1 MAEKQINIRLNT
13 IETKLNQSLKKIEK
27 LEKII
32 DKINKKKIRF
42 NTSAAEQ
49 AAKRLRK
56 EIEKGNKIVDRLFDT
71 SRSTGFGNSIG
82 KVRDELSLVRKA
94 FDAANSAASR
104 QEKATALIAGNF
116 KKIRMEA
123 VAFAQASGN
132 KEAMK
137 GAMGG
142 SVQTRLKEIRG
153 FPKTILAG
161 REAMGLL
168 NRMLEMAEVNSK
180 DFLDISKAIGK
191 QLKINAEIQK
201 ASDTAAGLN
210 KPKKKIKDKKDEL
223 KVDTKINDELEHR
236 LRMEMDLLKVRKKRK
251 RLQDQEAK
259 QSKRDRSRQRQG
271 RLLGAGFPLLFGGGI
286 GAVGG
291 SLLGSFLAPP
301 GEEFGAQI
309 AGSAAGTKIEELVR
323 RANSLATAAREVS
336 FEKLE
341 EQSIVISGELR
352 AQVELLKE
360 MGNKDK
366 ARSLIANEVFKRTG
380 ATADVQKDIARS
392 VDVLNAGFSELA
404 NNAGMTLA
412 IIGAPFLKAVG
423 ALSFGVSLF
432 FRGFN
437 TLASAIRNLLT
448 DLPIVDKF
456 FERFDKFLQDAAANS
471 VKLTREFNRLADS
484 TFTELT
490 IERNRVTG
498 AAANTF
504 DAQRTNLGVDRNL
517 NLQKLFKER
526 DEALKGLKVGSSEYT
541 AALDAFAQKE
551 SLLLFKF
558 KRSIEDVN
566 EQERL
571 RNEKLERRI
580 KLTTR
585 ETEIQAKITAA
596 VNTGDE
602 QTARRLQFE
611 LEKVRIQ
618 AQLGEDLRN
627 AKSVEEEILLVKK
640 AIAQTDAVRL
650 RINSQLTQQEIKLK
664 SLYESIGRSIE
675 NGLVSAIQGAI
686 DGTKTLGDV
695 ARSVFSEISSSLI
708 RFGVNA
714 FLTSLFPGS
723 SFFRANGGTVSRGKS
738 YIVGERGAEM
748 FVPNAGG
755 RIVPN
760 SDMGGSTNV
769 VVNVDASG
777 SSVEGDQQRGKELGA
792 ALSVAIQSELLKQKR
807 PGGLL
812 A

>member
-1 MAEKQINIRLNT
+1 MAEKQINIRINT

-27 LEKII
+27 LEKTI
-32 DKINKKKIRF
+32 DKLNKKKVRL

-56 EIEKGNKIVDRLFDT
+56 EIEKGNNIVAKLFDT

-123 VAFAQASGN
+123 VAFAQATGN
-132 KEAMK
+132 KEAMQ

-191 QLKINAEIQK
+191 QLKINADMQTAANE
-201 ASDTAAGLN
+201 ASGRGKKKSADTAS
-210 KPKKKIKDKKDEL
+210 KKKLEDEKRTTEEMRKQKKIEDERFKRAIRNIRQRKKD
-223 KVDTKINDELEHR
+223 
-236 LRMEMDLLKVRKKRK
+236 RKM
-251 RLQDQEAK
+251 
-259 QSKRDRSRQRQG
+259 QRQG

-286 GAVGG
+286 GSIAG
-291 SLLGSFLAPP
+291 SLAGSFAARP

-309 AGSAAGTKIEELVR
+309 FGSAVGQQIETLVR
-323 RANSLATAAREVS
+323 RANALGEATREIS

-341 EQSIVISGELR
+341 EQSIIISGELR

-360 MGNKDK
+360 LGQADQ
-366 ARSLIANEVFKRTG
+366 ARAIIAQQVFKRTG
-380 ATADVQKDIARS
+380 ATSDVTRDINRS
-392 VDVLNAGFSELA
+392 VEVLNAGFSELA
-404 NNAGMTLA
+404 NTAGVTLG
-412 IIGAPFLKAVG
+412 IIGAPLLKAVG
-423 ALSFGVSLF
+423 ALAGAVSLF

-437 TLASAIRNLLT
+437 TLATGLRNLIP
-448 DLPIVDKF
+448 DLPVVDKF
-456 FERFDKFLQDAAANS
+456 FEKFNKRLQEAIGNAQ
-471 VKLTREFNRLADS
+471 KLRREADS
-484 TFTELT
+484 AEDVIRTKLSIEQQKTFGQE
-490 IERNRVTG
+490 
-498 AAANTF
+498 AQTF
-504 DAQRTNLGVDRNL
+504 EAQRKNLLLEKRIIDVQNNAAKREELKGVKNKGLRAEISAKFDE
-517 NLQKLFKER
+517 QKKADLFKIDMQLQSI
-526 DEALKGLKVGSSEYT
+526 DEK
-541 AALDAFAQKE
+541 
-551 SLLLFKF
+551 
-558 KRSIEDVN
+558 
-566 EQERL
+566 ERL
-571 RNEKLERRI
+571 RNEKLQRRI
-580 KLTTR
+580 NLITK
-585 ETEIQAKITAA
+585 ETEIQSKITNA
-596 VNTGDE
+596 VNVGDE

-618 AQLGEDLRN
+618 TQLGEDLRN

-686 DGTKTLGDV
+686 DGTRTLGDV

-708 RFGVNA
+708 RFGVNT
-714 FLTSLFPGS
+714 FLTSIFPG
-723 SFFRANGGTVSRGKS
+723 FPGRANGGPVSGNKK
-738 YIVGERGAEM
+738 YIVGERGPEM

-777 SSVEGDQQRGKELGA
+777 SNVQGDQQRGKELGA